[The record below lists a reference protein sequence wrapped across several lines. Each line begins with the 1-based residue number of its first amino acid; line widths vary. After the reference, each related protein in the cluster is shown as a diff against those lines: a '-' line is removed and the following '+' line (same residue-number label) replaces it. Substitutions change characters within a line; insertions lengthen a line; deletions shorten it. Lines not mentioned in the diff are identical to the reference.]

1 MKTAE
6 EWKDFMMTTEG
17 VASIQTA
24 NSFIEAIQ
32 LDALQQGRIE
42 GIMMAAEIP
51 DSMRGEGESDLRC
64 VRDRIKALAKNL
76 PIDNSKG

>member
-1 MKTAE
+1 MIISCVKCGCRLESSDTA
-6 EWKDFMMTTEG
+6 FISPTTW
-17 VASIQTA
+17 SWNIRD
-24 NSFIEAIQ
+24 N
-32 LDALQQGRIE
+32 LQGRIE

-64 VRDRIKALAKNL
+64 VSDRIKALAKNL